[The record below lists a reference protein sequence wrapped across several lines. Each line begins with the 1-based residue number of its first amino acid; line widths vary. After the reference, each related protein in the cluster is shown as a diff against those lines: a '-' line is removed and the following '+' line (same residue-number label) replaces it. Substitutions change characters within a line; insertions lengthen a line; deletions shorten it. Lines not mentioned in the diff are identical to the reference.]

1 MATRIGTDHSDQLR
15 GLVKEMEAVM
25 KSGWKK
31 TTMVAIVMATLAVPA
46 VASAWPGRGMRGGR
60 GRSGRMGRMGMMGGR
75 GMRGG
80 RMGMMGRMG
89 RRVRFMMNA
98 PAATLQKVLGINAGQ
113 AAQIV
118 KAREGFKTNA
128 SAIHLKMARI
138 HNWMQNQ
145 WLAERP
151 DYNKIRTLH
160 RQMIAQRDKLAK
172 LRLEL
177 RIKVV
182 QILGPAKR
190 KQLMLRGFG
199 GPGRRRGGFGGPCPG
214 CGHHDWFGGRG
225 FGPGAAPARNR

>member
-1 MATRIGTDHSDQLR
+1 MTGTRVGTDHSDQLR
-15 GLVKEMEAVM
+15 GPVKEMEAVM

-46 VASAWPGRGMRGGR
+46 VASAWPGRGMGRGRGMGGGGR
-60 GRSGRMGRMGMMGGR
+60 GMGYGRGMGGGGMGMMGG
-75 GMRGG
+75 
-80 RMGMMGRMG
+80 MG
-89 RRVRFMMNA
+89 RRARFMMNA
-98 PAATLQKVLGINAGQ
+98 PAAILQNVLGINAGQ

-128 SAIHLKMARI
+128 SAIHLKMTRI
-138 HNWMQNQ
+138 DNWMQNQ
-145 WLAERP
+145 WFADRP
-151 DYNKIRTLH
+151 DYNKIRALH
-160 RQMIAQRDKLAK
+160 RQMIGQRVKLAK

-177 RIKVV
+177 RIKVL

-199 GPGRRRGGFGGPCPG
+199 GPGWGYY
-214 CGHHDWFGGRG
+214 HW